1 MELCAEPSNGFEL
14 MDMPH
19 KGVAVVAAMRMELAP
34 LFKGVRSQQIDGI
47 EFFEIDKTVIAVGGV
62 GRAAA
67 TRTTEAVLA
76 KYRPEK
82 VLSAGLVG
90 AVTARLKVG
99 DVVHAREV
107 IDADS
112 GAHFATADGG
122 DGVLITVSSVSGP
135 AEKRSLAQR
144 WHADVLDM
152 EAAAVAR
159 SAEARGKQFTVLKA
173 VSDEVD
179 FEFPAMQRFVDPDG
193 SFSEIRFA
201 WYAALRPWLWPRVIR
216 LARNSNRAA
225 RALCRSLRTLSG

>member
-1 MELCAEPSNGFEL
+1 

-152 EAAAVAR
+152 EAAAVAAQAQQ
-159 SAEARGKQFTVLKA
+159 SGVAFSVVKA
-173 VSDEVD
+173 VSDELD
-179 FEFPAMQRFVDPDG
+179 FAMPPLGKFVNEGGKFETLRFLAYIAV
-193 SFSEIRFA
+193 
-201 WYAALRPWLWPRVIR
+201 RPGWWNDVRKLS
-216 LARNSNRAA
+216 ANSRKATAN
-225 RALCRSLRTLSG
+225 LCSVLEHLIS